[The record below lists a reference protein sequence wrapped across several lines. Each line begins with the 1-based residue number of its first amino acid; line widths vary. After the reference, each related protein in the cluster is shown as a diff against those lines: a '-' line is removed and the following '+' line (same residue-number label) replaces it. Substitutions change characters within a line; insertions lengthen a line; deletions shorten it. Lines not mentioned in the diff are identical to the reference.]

1 MDPDFAF
8 MMGMAVGAILI
19 GLIQLFFGGRRKRK
33 VVDAGRETRLTAENQ
48 RRVREVEE
56 LRERL
61 AVLER
66 IATDPA
72 TRTANEIEKLR

>member
-1 MDPDFAF
+1 MDPDFTF
-8 MMGMAVGAILI
+8 LMGIAVGVLI
-19 GLIQLFFGGRRKRK
+19 TVLIQLFSRRGRKRK
-33 VVDAGRETRLTAENQ
+33 VVDAGREAGLEAENQ
-48 RRVREVEE
+48 RRVRQVEE

-72 TRTANEIEKLR
+72 TRTADEIEKLR

>member
-8 MMGMAVGAILI
+8 LMGLAIGALTI
-19 GLIQLFFGGRRKRK
+19 GLIQLFFRGRRKRK
-33 VVDAGRETRLTAENQ
+33 SMDAGRKSGLEAEN
-48 RRVREVEE
+48 RSRVREVQE

-72 TRTANEIEKLR
+72 TRTAHEIEKLR

>member
-1 MDPDFAF
+1 MDPDFTF
-8 MMGMAVGAILI
+8 LMGMAVGALI
-19 GLIQLFFGGRRKRK
+19 IGFIQLFFRGRGKRK
-33 VVDAGRETRLTAENQ
+33 VVDAGGEPRLEAENR

-72 TRTANEIEKLR
+72 IRTASEIEKLR